1 MREASPTEMASL
13 FIPSAAGARLT
24 PHCAKPLGG
33 IRLAM
38 STLFLVFRDP
48 GPSWVPGAPS
58 RQQPLWDAHA
68 LFMDSLFEAR
78 RVVLGGPYAD
88 YSRVLVIVEAR
99 DAEEASALFRGDPW
113 EKAGILV
120 PSQVIEWT
128 VFLDSRRAAR

>member
-1 MREASPTEMASL
+1 
-13 FIPSAAGARLT
+13 
-24 PHCAKPLGG
+24 
-33 IRLAM
+33 
-38 STLFLVFRDP
+38 
-48 GPSWVPGAPS
+48 
-58 RQQPLWDAHA
+58 
-68 LFMDSLFEAR
+68 MDGLFEAG

-99 DAEEASALFRGDPW
+99 DAGEASALFRDDPW

>member
-1 MREASPTEMASL
+1 M
-13 FIPSAAGARLT
+13 
-24 PHCAKPLGG
+24 
-33 IRLAM
+33 AM
-38 STLFLVFRDP
+38 STLFLIFRDP

-58 RQQPLWDAHA
+58 RQQPLWDEHA
-68 LFMDSLFEAR
+68 FFMDGLFEAG

-120 PSQVIEWT
+120 SSQVIEWT
-128 VFLDSRRAAR
+128 VFLDSRRAPR